1 MKLTCSIIFPNQL
14 FKESPLLKKNSEVFL
29 VEEFLF
35 FKQYNFHKQKILFHR
50 SSMKYYNEYL
60 SNMGVKVNYID
71 SYNDL
76 SDIRNLIIELSKK
89 GFKEIEYID
98 SVDYLLE
105 RRINKFAIENKI
117 KLIKHDSL
125 LFINDQEDLNSFFK
139 PEKKKFFHTTFYISQ
154 RKKLNILIDKNFN
167 PDGGKWSFD
176 MVNRKK
182 YPKNIRPPDILFPK
196 KNKFLSDGIKYVENY
211 FPSNYGVINE
221 DFKYPNNHVDAEKW
235 FQDFLENRFEDFGS
249 YEDAIVSEEVLLNH
263 SLLSPLINSG
273 LLSPKLIVDKAIS
286 FYDKNTI
293 PLNSI
298 EGFIRQIIG
307 WREFIRGIYISK
319 GSHERT
325 RNFWNFNKK
334 IPASFYSGT
343 TGIIPIDLTIQKIN
357 QTGYCHHIE
366 RLMVLGNFMV
376 LCEFD
381 PDEVY
386 KWFMEMFIDSYDWV
400 MVPNVYGMS
409 QFSDGGLMSTKPYI
423 SSSNYLFKMSDYKK
437 GEWQIIWDGLFWRFM
452 DKHRGFFVK
461 NPRMRILVSTFDKMN
476 SEKKSNI
483 LEQAE
488 NFLEN
493 Q

>member
-14 FKESPLLKKNSEVFL
+14 FKENPIFDMKNEVFL
-29 VEEFLF
+29 IEEFLF
-35 FKQYNFHKQKILFHR
+35 FKQYKFHKQKILFHR
-50 SSMKYYNEYL
+50 ASMKYYSEYI
-60 SNMGVKVNYID
+60 SNMGIKVNYID
-71 SYNDL
+71 SNNNL
-76 SDIRNLIIELSKK
+76 SDIRNLIPALSKK
-89 GFKEIEYID
+89 GFKEIKYTD

-105 RRINKFAIENKI
+105 RRINKGALENKI
-117 KLIKHDSL
+117 QLIKYESL
-125 LFINDQEDLNSFFK
+125 LFINDQQDLSSFFK
-139 PEKKKFFHTTFYISQ
+139 PEKKKFFQTTFYISQ
-154 RKKLNILIDKNFN
+154 RKKLNILLDKDDS
-167 PDGGKWSFD
+167 PEGGKWSFD

-182 YPKNIRPPDILFPK
+182 YPKNIKPPNVNFPK
-196 KNKFLSDGIKYVENY
+196 KNKFLSDGVQYVEKY
-211 FPSNYGVINE
+211 FTSNYGIINE
-221 DFKYPNNHVDAEKW
+221 DFTYPNNHIDAEKW
-235 FQDFLENRFEDFGS
+235 LQDFFKKRFEDFGS
-249 YEDAIVSEEVLLNH
+249 YEDAIVSEEIILNH

-273 LLSPKLIVDKAIS
+273 LLSPKFVIDKAVS
-286 FYDKNTI
+286 FYNKNKI
-293 PLNSI
+293 PLNSM

-319 GSHERT
+319 GSQERT

-334 IPASFYSGT
+334 IPTSFYKGT
-343 TGIIPIDLTIQKIN
+343 TGILPIDLTIKKIN

-452 DKHRGFFVK
+452 DKHREFFIK
-461 NPRMRILVSTFDKMN
+461 NPRMRMLISTFDKMN
-476 SEKKSNI
+476 LDKKSNL
-483 LEQAE
+483 LEKAE
-488 NFLEN
+488 NFLEK

>member
-14 FKESPLLKKNSEVFL
+14 FKENPIFDMKNEVFL
-29 VEEFLF
+29 IEEFLF
-35 FKQYNFHKQKILFHR
+35 FKQYKFHKQKILFHR
-50 SSMKYYNEYL
+50 ASMKYYSEYI
-60 SNMGVKVNYID
+60 SNMGIKVNYID
-71 SYNDL
+71 SNNNL
-76 SDIRNLIIELSKK
+76 SDIRNLIPALSKK
-89 GFKEIEYID
+89 GFKEIKYTD

-105 RRINKFAIENKI
+105 RRINKGALENKI
-117 KLIKHDSL
+117 QLIKYESL
-125 LFINDQEDLNSFFK
+125 LFINDQQDLSSFFK
-139 PEKKKFFHTTFYISQ
+139 PEKKKFFQTTFYISQ
-154 RKKLNILIDKNFN
+154 RKKLNILLDKDDS
-167 PDGGKWSFD
+167 PEGGKWSFD

-182 YPKNIRPPDILFPK
+182 YPKNIKPPNVNFPK
-196 KNKFLSDGIKYVENY
+196 KNKFLSDGVQYVEKY
-211 FPSNYGVINE
+211 FTSNYGIINE
-221 DFKYPNNHVDAEKW
+221 DFKYPNNHIDAEKW
-235 FQDFLENRFEDFGS
+235 LQDFFKKRFEDFGS
-249 YEDAIVSEEVLLNH
+249 YEDAIISEEIILNH

-273 LLSPKLIVDKAIS
+273 LLSPKFVIDKAVS
-286 FYDKNTI
+286 FYNKNKI
-293 PLNSI
+293 PLNSM

-319 GSHERT
+319 GSQERT

-334 IPASFYSGT
+334 IPTSFYKGT
-343 TGIIPIDLTIQKIN
+343 TGILPIDLTIKKIN

-452 DKHRGFFVK
+452 DKHREFFIK
-461 NPRMRILVSTFDKMN
+461 NPRMRMLISTFDKMN
-476 SEKKSNI
+476 LDKKSNL
-483 LEQAE
+483 LEKAE
-488 NFLEN
+488 NFLEK

>member
-14 FKESPLLKKNSEVFL
+14 FKESSLLKENREVFL

-60 SNMGVKVNYID
+60 FKMGIKVNYID
-71 SYNDL
+71 SHNEL
-76 SDIRNLIIELSKK
+76 SDIRNLIPELYQK

-98 SVDYLLE
+98 TVDYLLE
-105 RRINKFAIENKI
+105 RRINKYAFENKI

-125 LFINDQEDLNSFFK
+125 LFINDQEDLYSFFN
-139 PEKKKFFHTTFYISQ
+139 PEKKKFFQTTFYISQ
-154 RKKLNILIDKNFN
+154 RKKLNILIDKNLN
-167 PDGGKWSFD
+167 PEGGKWSFD
-176 MVNRKK
+176 MINRKK
-182 YPKNIRPPDILFPK
+182 YPKNLKPPDVLFPK

-211 FPSNYGVINE
+211 FPSNYGEINE
-221 DFKYPNNHVDAEKW
+221 NFKYPNNHIDAEKW
-235 FQDFLENRFEDFGS
+235 FQDFLENRFKDFGS
-249 YEDAIVSEEVLLNH
+249 YEDAIVSEEVILNH

-273 LLSPKLIVDKAIS
+273 LLSPKLVIDKAIKL
-286 FYDKNTI
+286 YNKNTI
-293 PLNSI
+293 PLNSV

-307 WREFIRGIYISK
+307 WREFIRGIYVSK
-319 GSHERT
+319 GSQERT
-325 RNFWNFNKK
+325 LNFWNFNKK
-334 IPASFYSGT
+334 IPESFYSGT
-343 TGIIPIDLTIQKIN
+343 TGIIPVDLTIQKIN

-366 RLMVLGNFMV
+366 RLMVLGNFMI

-423 SSSNYLFKMSDYKK
+423 SSSNYLFKMSNYKK
-437 GEWQIIWDGLFWRFM
+437 GDWQTIWDGLFWRFM
-452 DKHRGFFVK
+452 DKHRGFFSK
-461 NPRMRILVSTFDKMN
+461 NPRMRMLISTFDKMN
-476 SEKKSNI
+476 HEKKTNL

>member
-14 FKESPLLKKNSEVFL
+14 FKENPIFDMKNEVFL
-29 VEEFLF
+29 IEEFLF
-35 FKQYNFHKQKILFHR
+35 FKQYKFHKQKILFHR
-50 SSMKYYNEYL
+50 ASMKYYSEYI
-60 SNMGVKVNYID
+60 SNMGIKVNYID
-71 SYNDL
+71 SNNNL
-76 SDIRNLIIELSKK
+76 SDIRNLIPALSKK
-89 GFKEIEYID
+89 GFKEIKYTD

-105 RRINKFAIENKI
+105 RRINKGALENKI
-117 KLIKHDSL
+117 QLIKYESL
-125 LFINDQEDLNSFFK
+125 LFINDQQDLSSFFK
-139 PEKKKFFHTTFYISQ
+139 PEKKKFFQTTFYISQ
-154 RKKLNILIDKNFN
+154 RKKLNILLDKDDS
-167 PDGGKWSFD
+167 PEGGKWSFD

-182 YPKNIRPPDILFPK
+182 YPKNIKPPNVNFPK
-196 KNKFLSDGIKYVENY
+196 KNKFLSDGVQYVEKY
-211 FPSNYGVINE
+211 FTSNYGIINE
-221 DFKYPNNHVDAEKW
+221 DFKYPNNHIDAEKW
-235 FQDFLENRFEDFGS
+235 LQDFFKKRFEDFGS
-249 YEDAIVSEEVLLNH
+249 YEDAIVSEEIILNH

-273 LLSPKLIVDKAIS
+273 LLSPKFVIDKAVS
-286 FYDKNTI
+286 FYNKNKI
-293 PLNSI
+293 PLNSM

-319 GSHERT
+319 GSQERT

-334 IPASFYSGT
+334 IPTSFYKGT
-343 TGIIPIDLTIQKIN
+343 TGILPIDLTIKKIN

-452 DKHRGFFVK
+452 DKHREFFMK
-461 NPRMRILVSTFDKMN
+461 NPRMRMLISTFDKMN
-476 SEKKSNI
+476 LDKKSNL
-483 LEQAE
+483 LEKAE
-488 NFLEN
+488 NFLEK

>member
-14 FKESPLLKKNSEVFL
+14 FKENPIFDMKNEVFL
-29 VEEFLF
+29 IEEFLF
-35 FKQYNFHKQKILFHR
+35 FKQYKFHKQKILFHR
-50 SSMKYYNEYL
+50 ASMKYYSEYI
-60 SNMGVKVNYID
+60 SNMGIKVNYID
-71 SYNDL
+71 SNNNL
-76 SDIRNLIIELSKK
+76 SDIRNLIPALSKK
-89 GFKEIEYID
+89 GFKEIKYTD

-105 RRINKFAIENKI
+105 RRINKGALENKI
-117 KLIKHDSL
+117 QLIKYESL
-125 LFINDQEDLNSFFK
+125 LFINDQQDLSSFFK
-139 PEKKKFFHTTFYISQ
+139 PEKKKFFQTTFYISQ
-154 RKKLNILIDKNFN
+154 RKKLNILLDKDDS
-167 PDGGKWSFD
+167 PEGGKWSFD

-182 YPKNIRPPDILFPK
+182 YPKNIKPPNVNFPK
-196 KNKFLSDGIKYVENY
+196 KNKFLSDGVQYVEKY
-211 FPSNYGVINE
+211 FTSNYGIINE
-221 DFKYPNNHVDAEKW
+221 DFKYPNNHIDAEKW
-235 FQDFLENRFEDFGS
+235 LQDFFKKRFEDFGS
-249 YEDAIVSEEVLLNH
+249 YEDAIVSEEIILNH

-273 LLSPKLIVDKAIS
+273 LLSPKFVIDKAVS
-286 FYDKNTI
+286 FYNKNKI
-293 PLNSI
+293 PLNSM

-319 GSHERT
+319 GSQERT

-334 IPASFYSGT
+334 IPTSFYKGT
-343 TGIIPIDLTIQKIN
+343 TGILPIDLTIKKIN

-452 DKHRGFFVK
+452 DKHREFFIK
-461 NPRMRILVSTFDKMN
+461 NPRMRMLISTFDKMN
-476 SEKKSNI
+476 LDKKSNL
-483 LEQAE
+483 LEKAE
-488 NFLEN
+488 NFLEK

>member
-343 TGIIPIDLTIQKIN
+343 TGIIPID
-357 QTGYCHHIE
+357 
-366 RLMVLGNFMV
+366 
-376 LCEFD
+376 
-381 PDEVY
+381 
-386 KWFMEMFIDSYDWV
+386 
-400 MVPNVYGMS
+400 
-409 QFSDGGLMSTKPYI
+409 
-423 SSSNYLFKMSDYKK
+423 
-437 GEWQIIWDGLFWRFM
+437 
-452 DKHRGFFVK
+452 
-461 NPRMRILVSTFDKMN
+461 
-476 SEKKSNI
+476 
-483 LEQAE
+483 
-488 NFLEN
+488 
-493 Q
+493 

>member
-14 FKESPLLKKNSEVFL
+14 FKESPLLKKNSDVFL

-196 KNKFLSDGIKYVENY
+196 KK
-211 FPSNYGVINE
+211 
-221 DFKYPNNHVDAEKW
+221 
-235 FQDFLENRFEDFGS
+235 
-249 YEDAIVSEEVLLNH
+249 
-263 SLLSPLINSG
+263 
-273 LLSPKLIVDKAIS
+273 
-286 FYDKNTI
+286 
-293 PLNSI
+293 
-298 EGFIRQIIG
+298 
-307 WREFIRGIYISK
+307 
-319 GSHERT
+319 
-325 RNFWNFNKK
+325 
-334 IPASFYSGT
+334 
-343 TGIIPIDLTIQKIN
+343 
-357 QTGYCHHIE
+357 
-366 RLMVLGNFMV
+366 
-376 LCEFD
+376 
-381 PDEVY
+381 
-386 KWFMEMFIDSYDWV
+386 
-400 MVPNVYGMS
+400 
-409 QFSDGGLMSTKPYI
+409 
-423 SSSNYLFKMSDYKK
+423 
-437 GEWQIIWDGLFWRFM
+437 
-452 DKHRGFFVK
+452 
-461 NPRMRILVSTFDKMN
+461 
-476 SEKKSNI
+476 
-483 LEQAE
+483 
-488 NFLEN
+488 
-493 Q
+493 